1 MTKQEKLEKI
11 AEVMDV
17 EVEELSAEQ
26 VLADMDCWDSM
37 TRLSLI
43 VMMDDEFEKTLS
55 GEQIRA
61 FVTVQDILDYME

>member
-1 MTKQEKLEKI
+1 MELKEKMEKL
-11 AEVMDV
+11 AEVMDM

-26 VLADMDCWDSM
+26 LLADLECWDSM

-43 VMMDDEFEKTLS
+43 VMMDDEFDKTLS

-61 FVTVQDILDYME
+61 FQTVQDILDYMG